1 MTWGWLNMPDDTT
14 TTMSRGS
21 DARQAALDHLWMHN
35 RSWTTDAESGRPPII
50 TRGHGIHVT
59 DAEGREWID
68 VNGGYMCVNI
78 GYGRTELADAMREQM
93 SKLVYFPQGS
103 TTEPL
108 VELSAK
114 LAEITPGDLER
125 SWPVTGGSEANETA
139 IKIARAYHRRRGE
152 AGRYKIISRVG
163 SYHGALG
170 ATMWLGGD
178 GGREDYEPAF
188 PGMLYAPQ
196 PDAYN
201 SPIPGESD
209 AECAARCAQA
219 IEDLINF
226 HGPSSVAAVIAEPV
240 SSSMGAAVPGD
251 EYWPMLRQIC
261 DRYGVILIADE
272 VITGFGRTGSMFA
285 MEHWNVTPD
294 IMTMA
299 KGITSSYVPLANAIV
314 TNEVADVF
322 AGSDNIFKQALTFG
336 GHPVTAAVALK
347 NIEIMQTEGLP
358 DNSAEVGSHILDRL
372 NDLAEEHPMIGNVRG
387 RGLLLG
393 VELVAD
399 RDTKTRFSKD
409 VQLGNRLSDAFE
421 AESLILRCGDDRIGI
436 GPSLCITHEEA
447 DELVNRLDRAFT
459 RVERSLPS

>member
-1 MTWGWLNMPDDTT
+1 MPDDTT
-14 TTMSRGS
+14 ATMSRGTE
-21 DARQAALDHLWMHN
+21 ARQAALDHLWMHN
-35 RSWTTDAESGRPPII
+35 RSWASDAESGRPPII
-50 TRGHGIHVT
+50 TSGNGIHVT

-93 SKLVYFPQGS
+93 SKLIYFPQGS

-108 VELSAK
+108 VNLAAK
-114 LAEITPGDLER
+114 LAEIAPGNLTR

-152 AGRYKIISRVG
+152 SGRYKIISRVG

-196 PDAYN
+196 PDSYN
-201 SPIPGESD
+201 SPIPGETDS
-209 AECAARCAQA
+209 ECATRCAQA
-219 IEDLINF
+219 VEDLIKF
-226 HGPSSVAAVIAEPV
+226 HGASSVAAVVAEPV

-314 TNEVADVF
+314 TDEVADVF

-347 NIEIMQTEGLP
+347 NIEIMETEGLV
-358 DNSAEVGSHILDRL
+358 DNSASVGAHIVDRL
-372 NDLAEEHPMIGNVRG
+372 NDLADEHPMIGNVRG
-387 RGLLLG
+387 RGLLMG

-399 RDTKTRFSKD
+399 RDTKTRFPKD

-421 AESLILRCGDDRIGI
+421 SENLILRCGDERIGI

-447 DELVNRLDRAFT
+447 DELVNRLDRAIT
-459 RVERSLPS
+459 KVERGLPS

>member
-1 MTWGWLNMPDDTT
+1 MPDDTT
-14 TTMSRGS
+14 ATMSRGAE
-21 DARQAALDHLWMHN
+21 ARQAALDHLWMHN
-35 RSWTTDAESGRPPII
+35 RSWTSDAESGRPPII
-50 TRGHGIHVT
+50 TSGNGIHVT

-93 SKLVYFPQGS
+93 SKLIYFPQGS

-108 VELSAK
+108 VNLAAK
-114 LAEITPGDLER
+114 LAEIAPGNLTR

-152 AGRYKIISRVG
+152 SGRYKIISRVG

-196 PDAYN
+196 PDSYN
-201 SPIPGESD
+201 SPIPGETDS
-209 AECAARCAQA
+209 ECAARCAQA
-219 IEDLINF
+219 VEDLIKF
-226 HGPSSVAAVIAEPV
+226 HGASSVAAVVAEPV

-314 TNEVADVF
+314 TDEVADVF

-347 NIEIMQTEGLP
+347 NIEIMETEGLV
-358 DNSAEVGSHILDRL
+358 DNSASVGAHIVDRL
-372 NDLAEEHPMIGNVRG
+372 NDLAGEHPMIGNVRG
-387 RGLLLG
+387 RGLLMG

-399 RDTKTRFSKD
+399 RDTRTRFPKD
-409 VQLGNRLSDAFE
+409 IKLGNRLSDAFE
-421 AESLILRCGDDRIGI
+421 SESLILRCGDDRIGI

-447 DELVNRLDRAFT
+447 DELVNRLDRAIT
-459 RVERSLPS
+459 KVEGGLPS

>member
-1 MTWGWLNMPDDTT
+1 MGWLNMPDNTT
-14 TTMSRGS
+14 TTMSRGAE
-21 DARQAALDHLWMHN
+21 ARQAALDHLWMHN
-35 RSWTTDAESGRPPII
+35 RSWTADAESGRPPII
-50 TRGHGIHVT
+50 VSGDGIHVT

-78 GYGRTELADAMREQM
+78 GYGRTELADAMRDQM
-93 SKLVYFPQGS
+93 SKLIYFPQGS

-108 VELSAK
+108 VNLAAK
-114 LAEITPGDLER
+114 LDEITPGGLTR

-152 AGRYKIISRVG
+152 SGRYKIISRRG

-196 PDAYN
+196 PDSYN
-201 SPIPGESD
+201 SPIPGETD
-209 AECAARCAQA
+209 AQTAARCAQA
-219 IEDLINF
+219 VEDLIKF
-226 HGPSSVAAVIAEPV
+226 HGPSSIAAVIAEPV

-272 VITGFGRTGSMFA
+272 VITGFGRTGTMFA

-314 TNEVADVF
+314 TDEVADVF
-322 AGSDNIFKQALTFG
+322 AGSDNIFRQALTFG

-347 NIEIMQTEGLP
+347 NIEIMETEGLV
-358 DNSAEVGSHILDRL
+358 DNSAAVGAHILERL
-372 NDLAEEHPMIGNVRG
+372 NDLADEHPMIGNVRG
-387 RGLLLG
+387 RGLLMG

-399 RDTKTRFSKD
+399 RDTKTRFPKD

-421 AESLILRCGDDRIGI
+421 SENLILRCGDDRIGI

-459 RVERSLPS
+459 KVERNLPS

>member
-1 MTWGWLNMPDDTT
+1 MPDDTT
-14 TTMSRGS
+14 ATMSRGAE
-21 DARQAALDHLWMHN
+21 ARQAALDHLWMHN
-35 RSWTTDAESGRPPII
+35 RSWTSDAESGRPPII
-50 TRGHGIHVT
+50 TSGNGIHVT

-93 SKLVYFPQGS
+93 SKLIYFPQGS

-108 VELSAK
+108 VNLAAK
-114 LAEITPGDLER
+114 LAEIAPGNLTR

-152 AGRYKIISRVG
+152 SGRYKIISRVG

-201 SPIPGESD
+201 SPILGETD
-209 AECAARCAQA
+209 AECAVRCAQA
-219 IEDLINF
+219 VEDLIKF
-226 HGPSSVAAVIAEPV
+226 HGASSVAAVVAEPV

-314 TNEVADVF
+314 TDEVADVF

-347 NIEIMQTEGLP
+347 NIEIMETEGLV
-358 DNSAEVGSHILDRL
+358 DNSASVGAHIVDRL
-372 NDLAEEHPMIGNVRG
+372 NDLAGEHPMIGNVRG
-387 RGLLLG
+387 RGLLMG

-399 RDTKTRFSKD
+399 RDTRTRFPKD
-409 VQLGNRLSDAFE
+409 IKLGNRLSDAFE
-421 AESLILRCGDDRIGI
+421 SESLILRCGDDRIGI

-447 DELVNRLDRAFT
+447 DELVNRLDRAIT
-459 RVERSLPS
+459 KVEGGLPS

>member
-1 MTWGWLNMPDDTT
+1 MPDDTT
-14 TTMSRGS
+14 ATMSRGTE
-21 DARQAALDHLWMHN
+21 ARQAALDHLWMHN
-35 RSWTTDAESGRPPII
+35 RSWTSDAESGRPPII
-50 TRGHGIHVT
+50 TSGNGIHVT

-93 SKLVYFPQGS
+93 SKLIYFPQGS

-108 VELSAK
+108 VNLAAK
-114 LAEITPGDLER
+114 LAEITPGNLTR

-139 IKIARAYHRRRGE
+139 IKLSRAYHRRRGE
-152 AGRYKIISRVG
+152 SGRYKIISRVG

-178 GGREDYEPAF
+178 GGREDYEPAY

-196 PDAYN
+196 PDSYN
-201 SPIPGESD
+201 SPIPGETDS
-209 AECAARCAQA
+209 ECAARCAQA
-219 IEDLINF
+219 VEDLIKF
-226 HGPSSVAAVIAEPV
+226 HGASSVAAVVAEPI

-314 TNEVADVF
+314 TDEVADVF

-347 NIEIMQTEGLP
+347 NIEIMETDGLV
-358 DNSAEVGSHILDRL
+358 DNSASVGAHIVGRL
-372 NDLAEEHPMIGNVRG
+372 NDLANEHPMIGNVRG
-387 RGLLLG
+387 RGLLMG

-421 AESLILRCGDDRIGI
+421 SESLILRCGDERIGI

-447 DELVNRLDRAFT
+447 DELVNRLDRAIT
-459 RVERSLPS
+459 KVEGGLPS

>member
-1 MTWGWLNMPDDTT
+1 
-14 TTMSRGS
+14 
-21 DARQAALDHLWMHN
+21 
-35 RSWTTDAESGRPPII
+35 
-50 TRGHGIHVT
+50 
-59 DAEGREWID
+59 
-68 VNGGYMCVNI
+68 MCVNI

-93 SKLVYFPQGS
+93 SKLIYFPQGS

-108 VELSAK
+108 VNLAAK
-114 LAEITPGDLER
+114 LAEITPGNLTR

-152 AGRYKIISRVG
+152 SGRYKIISRVG

-196 PDAYN
+196 PDSYN
-201 SPIPGESD
+201 SPIPGETD
-209 AECAARCAQA
+209 AECAVRCAQA
-219 IEDLINF
+219 IEDLIKF
-226 HGPSSVAAVIAEPV
+226 HGPSSVAAVVAEPV

-261 DRYGVILIADE
+261 DRYGVMLIADE

-314 TNEVADVF
+314 TDEVSDVF

-347 NIEIMQTEGLP
+347 NIEIMETEGLV
-358 DNSAEVGSHILDRL
+358 DNSAEVGAHIIERL
-372 NDLAEEHPMIGNVRG
+372 NDLASEHPMIGNVRG
-387 RGLLLG
+387 RGLLMG
-393 VELVAD
+393 IELVAD
-399 RDTKTRFSKD
+399 RDTKTRFPKD
-409 VQLGNRLSDAFE
+409 IQLGNRLSDAFE
-421 AESLILRCGDDRIGI
+421 SESLILRCGDDRIGI

-459 RVERSLPS
+459 KVERGLPS

>member
-1 MTWGWLNMPDDTT
+1 MPDDTT
-14 TTMSRGS
+14 ATMSRGTE
-21 DARQAALDHLWMHN
+21 ARQAALDHLWMHN
-35 RSWTTDAESGRPPII
+35 RSWTSDAESGRPPII
-50 TRGHGIHVT
+50 TSGNGIHVT

-93 SKLVYFPQGS
+93 SKLIYFPQGS

-108 VELSAK
+108 VNLAAK
-114 LAEITPGDLER
+114 LAEIAPGNLTR

-152 AGRYKIISRVG
+152 SGRYKIISRVG

-196 PDAYN
+196 PDSYN
-201 SPIPGESD
+201 SPIPGETDS
-209 AECAARCAQA
+209 ECAARCAQA
-219 IEDLINF
+219 VEDLIKF
-226 HGPSSVAAVIAEPV
+226 HGASSVAAVVAEPV

-314 TNEVADVF
+314 TDEVADVF

-347 NIEIMQTEGLP
+347 NIEIMETEGLV
-358 DNSAEVGSHILDRL
+358 DNSASVGAHIVDRL
-372 NDLAEEHPMIGNVRG
+372 NDLAGEHPMIGNVRG
-387 RGLLLG
+387 RGLLMG

-399 RDTKTRFSKD
+399 RDTKTRFPKD

-421 AESLILRCGDDRIGI
+421 AESLILRCGDERIGI

-447 DELVNRLDRAFT
+447 DELVNRLDRAIT
-459 RVERSLPS
+459 KVERGLPS

>member
-1 MTWGWLNMPDDTT
+1 MPDDTT
-14 TTMSRGS
+14 ATMSRGAE
-21 DARQAALDHLWMHN
+21 ARQAALDHLWMHN
-35 RSWTTDAESGRPPII
+35 RSWTSDAESGRPPII
-50 TRGHGIHVT
+50 TSGNGVHVT

-93 SKLVYFPQGS
+93 SKLIYFPQGS

-108 VELSAK
+108 VNLAAK
-114 LAEITPGDLER
+114 LAEITPGNLTR

-152 AGRYKIISRVG
+152 SGRYKIISRVG

-196 PDAYN
+196 PDSYN
-201 SPIPGESD
+201 SPIPGETD
-209 AECAARCAQA
+209 AECAVRCAQA
-219 IEDLINF
+219 VEDLIKF
-226 HGPSSVAAVIAEPV
+226 HGASSVAAVVAEPV

-314 TNEVADVF
+314 TDEVADVF

-347 NIEIMQTEGLP
+347 NIEIMETEGLV
-358 DNSAEVGSHILDRL
+358 DNSASVGAHIVDRL
-372 NDLAEEHPMIGNVRG
+372 NDLADEHPMIGNVRG
-387 RGLLLG
+387 RGLLMG

-399 RDTKTRFSKD
+399 RDTRTRFPKD
-409 VQLGNRLSDAFE
+409 IKLGNRLSDAFE
-421 AESLILRCGDDRIGI
+421 SESLILRCGDDRIGI

-447 DELVNRLDRAFT
+447 DELVDRLDRAIT
-459 RVERSLPS
+459 KVERSLPS

>member
-1 MTWGWLNMPDDTT
+1 MPDDTT
-14 TTMSRGS
+14 ATMSRGTE
-21 DARQAALDHLWMHN
+21 ARQAALDHLWMHN
-35 RSWTTDAESGRPPII
+35 RSWTSDAESGRPPII
-50 TRGHGIHVT
+50 TSGNGIHVT

-93 SKLVYFPQGS
+93 SKLIYFPQGS

-108 VELSAK
+108 VNLAAK
-114 LAEITPGDLER
+114 LAEITPGNLTR

-139 IKIARAYHRRRGE
+139 IKLARAYHRRRGE
-152 AGRYKIISRVG
+152 SGRYKIISRVG

-178 GGREDYEPAF
+178 GGREDYEPAY

-196 PDAYN
+196 PDSYN
-201 SPIPGESD
+201 SPIPGETDS
-209 AECAARCAQA
+209 ECAARCAQA
-219 IEDLINF
+219 VEDLIKF
-226 HGPSSVAAVIAEPV
+226 HGASSVAAVVAEPI

-314 TNEVADVF
+314 TDEVADVF

-347 NIEIMQTEGLP
+347 NIEIMETDGLV
-358 DNSAEVGSHILDRL
+358 DNSASVGAHIVGRL
-372 NDLAEEHPMIGNVRG
+372 NDLANEHPMIGNVRG
-387 RGLLLG
+387 RGLLMG

-399 RDTKTRFSKD
+399 RDTKTRFPKD

-421 AESLILRCGDDRIGI
+421 SENLILRCGDDRIGL

-447 DELVNRLDRAFT
+447 DELVNRLDRAIT
-459 RVERSLPS
+459 KVEGGLPS

>member
-1 MTWGWLNMPDDTT
+1 MPDDTT
-14 TTMSRGS
+14 ATMSRGS
-21 DARQAALDHLWMHN
+21 EARQAALNHLWMHN
-35 RSWTTDAESGRPPII
+35 RSWTSDAESGRPPII
-50 TRGHGIHVT
+50 TSGNGVHVT

-93 SKLVYFPQGS
+93 SKLIYFPQGS

-108 VELSAK
+108 VNLAAK
-114 LAEITPGDLER
+114 LAEITPGNLTR

-152 AGRYKIISRVG
+152 SGRYKIISRVG

-196 PDAYN
+196 PDSYN
-201 SPIPGESD
+201 SPIPGETD
-209 AECAARCAQA
+209 AECAVRCAQA
-219 IEDLINF
+219 IEDLIKF
-226 HGPSSVAAVIAEPV
+226 HGPSSVAAVVAEPV

-261 DRYGVILIADE
+261 DRYGVMLIADE

-314 TNEVADVF
+314 TDEVSDVF

-347 NIEIMQTEGLP
+347 NIEIMETEGLV
-358 DNSAEVGSHILDRL
+358 DNSAEVGAHIIERL
-372 NDLAEEHPMIGNVRG
+372 NDLASEHPMIGNVRG
-387 RGLLLG
+387 RGLLMG
-393 VELVAD
+393 IELVAD
-399 RDTKTRFSKD
+399 RDTKTRFPKD
-409 VQLGNRLSDAFE
+409 IQLGNRLSDAFE
-421 AESLILRCGDDRIGI
+421 SESLILRCGDDRIGI

-447 DELVNRLDRAFT
+447 DELVNRLDRAIT
-459 RVERSLPS
+459 RVERGLPS

>member
-1 MTWGWLNMPDDTT
+1 MPDDTT
-14 TTMSRGS
+14 ATMSRGTE
-21 DARQAALDHLWMHN
+21 ARQAALDHLWMHN
-35 RSWTTDAESGRPPII
+35 RSWTSDAESGRPPII
-50 TRGHGIHVT
+50 TSGNGIHVT

-93 SKLVYFPQGS
+93 SKLIYFPQGS

-108 VELSAK
+108 VNLAAK
-114 LAEITPGDLER
+114 LAEIAPGNLTR

-152 AGRYKIISRVG
+152 SGRYKIISRVG

-196 PDAYN
+196 PDSYN
-201 SPIPGESD
+201 SPIPGETGS
-209 AECAARCAQA
+209 ECAARCAQA
-219 IEDLINF
+219 VEDLIKF
-226 HGPSSVAAVIAEPV
+226 HGASSVAAVVAEPV

-314 TNEVADVF
+314 TDEVADVF

-347 NIEIMQTEGLP
+347 NIEIMETEGLV
-358 DNSAEVGSHILDRL
+358 DNSASVGAHIVDRL
-372 NDLAEEHPMIGNVRG
+372 NDLAGEHPMIGNVRG
-387 RGLLLG
+387 RGLLMG

-399 RDTKTRFSKD
+399 RDTKTRFPKD

-421 AESLILRCGDDRIGI
+421 SESLILRCGDERIGI

-447 DELVNRLDRAFT
+447 DELVNRLDRAIT
-459 RVERSLPS
+459 KVEGGLPS

>member
-1 MTWGWLNMPDDTT
+1 MPDDTT
-14 TTMSRGS
+14 ATMSRGTE
-21 DARQAALDHLWMHN
+21 ARQAALDHLWMHN
-35 RSWTTDAESGRPPII
+35 RSWASDAESGRPPII
-50 TRGHGIHVT
+50 TSGNGIHVT

-93 SKLVYFPQGS
+93 SKLIYFPQGS

-108 VELSAK
+108 VNLAAK
-114 LAEITPGDLER
+114 LAEIAPGNLTR

-152 AGRYKIISRVG
+152 SGRYKIISRVG

-196 PDAYN
+196 PDSYN
-201 SPIPGESD
+201 SPIPGETDS
-209 AECAARCAQA
+209 ECATRCAQA
-219 IEDLINF
+219 VEDLIKF
-226 HGPSSVAAVIAEPV
+226 HGASSVAAVVAEPV

-314 TNEVADVF
+314 TDEVADVF

-347 NIEIMQTEGLP
+347 NIEIMETEGLV
-358 DNSAEVGSHILDRL
+358 DNSASVGAHIVGRL
-372 NDLAEEHPMIGNVRG
+372 NDLANEHPMIGNVRG
-387 RGLLLG
+387 RGLLMG

-399 RDTKTRFSKD
+399 RDTKTRFPKD

-421 AESLILRCGDDRIGI
+421 SENLILRCGDERIGI

-447 DELVNRLDRAFT
+447 DELVNRLDRAIT
-459 RVERSLPS
+459 KVERGLPS

>member
-1 MTWGWLNMPDDTT
+1 MPDDTT
-14 TTMSRGS
+14 AAMSRGTK
-21 DARQAALDHLWMHN
+21 ARQAALDHLWMHN
-35 RSWTTDAESGRPPII
+35 RSWASDAESGRPPII
-50 TRGHGIHVT
+50 TSGNGIHVT

-93 SKLVYFPQGS
+93 SKLIYFPQGS

-108 VELSAK
+108 VNLAAK
-114 LAEITPGDLER
+114 LAEIAPGNLTR

-152 AGRYKIISRVG
+152 SGRYKIISRVG

-196 PDAYN
+196 PDSYN
-201 SPIPGESD
+201 SPIPGETDS
-209 AECAARCAQA
+209 ECATRCAQA
-219 IEDLINF
+219 VEDLIKF
-226 HGPSSVAAVIAEPV
+226 HGASSVAAVVAEPV

-314 TNEVADVF
+314 TDEVADVF

-347 NIEIMQTEGLP
+347 NIEIMETEGLV
-358 DNSAEVGSHILDRL
+358 DNSASVGAHIVDRL
-372 NDLAEEHPMIGNVRG
+372 NDLANEHPMIGNVRG
-387 RGLLLG
+387 RGLLMG

-399 RDTKTRFSKD
+399 RDTKTRFPKD

-421 AESLILRCGDDRIGI
+421 SENLILRCGDERIGI

-447 DELVNRLDRAFT
+447 DELVNRLDRAIT
-459 RVERSLPS
+459 KVERGLPS

>member
-1 MTWGWLNMPDDTT
+1 
-14 TTMSRGS
+14 MSRGA

-50 TRGHGIHVT
+50 TGGNGVHVT
-59 DAEGREWID
+59 DAEGREWMD

-78 GYGRTELADAMREQM
+78 GYGRRELADAMRDQM

-108 VELSAK
+108 VSLAAK
-114 LAEITPGDLER
+114 LAEITPGNLVR

-139 IKIARAYHRRRGE
+139 IKIARAYHKRRGE
-152 AGRYKIISRVG
+152 SGRYKIISRVG

-170 ATMWLGGD
+170 ATMWLGGH

-196 PDAYN
+196 PDSYN
-201 SPIPGESD
+201 SPIPGETD

-219 IEDLINF
+219 IEDLIKF
-226 HGPSSVAAVIAEPV
+226 HGPSSVAAVVAEPV
-240 SSSMGAAVPGD
+240 SSSMGAAVPSD

-314 TNEVADVF
+314 TDEVADVF

-347 NIEIMQTEGLP
+347 NIEIMETEGLV
-358 DNSAEVGSHILDRL
+358 DNSASVGAHIVDRL
-372 NDLAEEHPMIGNVRG
+372 NDLAGEHPMIGNVRG
-387 RGLLLG
+387 RGLLMG

-399 RDTKTRFSKD
+399 RDTRTRFPKD
-409 VQLGNRLSDAFE
+409 IKLGNRLSDAFE
-421 AESLILRCGDDRIGI
+421 SESLILRCGDDRIGI

-447 DELVNRLDRAFT
+447 DELVDRLDRAIT
-459 RVERSLPS
+459 KVERSLPS

>member
-1 MTWGWLNMPDDTT
+1 MPDDTT
-14 TTMSRGS
+14 ATMSRGTE
-21 DARQAALDHLWMHN
+21 ARQAALDHLWMHN
-35 RSWTTDAESGRPPII
+35 RSWTSDAESGRPPII
-50 TRGHGIHVT
+50 TSGNGIHVT

-93 SKLVYFPQGS
+93 SKLIYFPQGS

-108 VELSAK
+108 VNLAAK
-114 LAEITPGDLER
+114 LAEITPGNLTR

-139 IKIARAYHRRRGE
+139 IKLARAYHRRRGE
-152 AGRYKIISRVG
+152 SGRYKIISRVG

-178 GGREDYEPAF
+178 GGREDYEPAY

-196 PDAYN
+196 PDSYN
-201 SPIPGESD
+201 SPIPGETDS
-209 AECAARCAQA
+209 ECAARCAQA
-219 IEDLINF
+219 VEDLIKF
-226 HGPSSVAAVIAEPV
+226 HGASSVAAVVAEPI

-314 TNEVADVF
+314 TDEVADVF

-347 NIEIMQTEGLP
+347 NIEIMETDGLV
-358 DNSAEVGSHILDRL
+358 DNSASVGAHIVGRL
-372 NDLAEEHPMIGNVRG
+372 NDLANEHPMIGNVRG
-387 RGLLLG
+387 RGLLMG

-399 RDTKTRFSKD
+399 RDTKTRFPKD

-421 AESLILRCGDDRIGI
+421 SENLILRCGDDRIGI

-447 DELVNRLDRAFT
+447 DELVNRLDRAIT
-459 RVERSLPS
+459 KVERGLPS

>member
-1 MTWGWLNMPDDTT
+1 MPDDTT
-14 TTMSRGS
+14 ATMSRGAE
-21 DARQAALDHLWMHN
+21 ARQAALDHLWMHN
-35 RSWTTDAESGRPPII
+35 RSWTSDAESGRPPII
-50 TRGHGIHVT
+50 TSGNGVHVT

-93 SKLVYFPQGS
+93 SKLIYFPQGS

-108 VELSAK
+108 VNLAAK
-114 LAEITPGDLER
+114 LAEIAPGNLTR

-152 AGRYKIISRVG
+152 SGRYKIISRVG

-196 PDAYN
+196 PDSYN
-201 SPIPGESD
+201 SPIPGETDS
-209 AECAARCAQA
+209 ECAARCAQA
-219 IEDLINF
+219 VEDLIKF
-226 HGPSSVAAVIAEPV
+226 HGASSVAAVVAEPV

-314 TNEVADVF
+314 TDEVADVF

-347 NIEIMQTEGLP
+347 NIEIMETEGLV
-358 DNSAEVGSHILDRL
+358 DNSASVGAHIVDRL
-372 NDLAEEHPMIGNVRG
+372 NDLAGEHPMIGNVRG
-387 RGLLLG
+387 RGLLMG

-399 RDTKTRFSKD
+399 RDTKTRFPKD

-421 AESLILRCGDDRIGI
+421 SESLILRCGDERIGI

-447 DELVNRLDRAFT
+447 DELVNRLDRAIT
-459 RVERSLPS
+459 KVEGGLPS

>member
-1 MTWGWLNMPDDTT
+1 MPDDTT
-14 TTMSRGS
+14 ATMSRGTE
-21 DARQAALDHLWMHN
+21 ARQAALDHLWMHN
-35 RSWTTDAESGRPPII
+35 RSWTSDAESGRPPII
-50 TRGHGIHVT
+50 TSGNGIHVT

-93 SKLVYFPQGS
+93 SKLIYFPQGS

-108 VELSAK
+108 VNLAAK
-114 LAEITPGDLER
+114 LAEIAPGNLTR

-152 AGRYKIISRVG
+152 SGRYKIISRVG

-196 PDAYN
+196 PDSYN
-201 SPIPGESD
+201 SPIPGETDS
-209 AECAARCAQA
+209 ECAARCAQA
-219 IEDLINF
+219 VEDLIKF
-226 HGPSSVAAVIAEPV
+226 HGASSVAAVVAEPV

-314 TNEVADVF
+314 TDEVADVF

-347 NIEIMQTEGLP
+347 NIEIMETEGLV
-358 DNSAEVGSHILDRL
+358 DNSASVGAHIVDRL
-372 NDLAEEHPMIGNVRG
+372 NDLAGEHPMIGNVRG
-387 RGLLLG
+387 RGLLMG

-399 RDTKTRFSKD
+399 RDTKTRFPKD

-421 AESLILRCGDDRIGI
+421 SESLILRCGDERIGI

-447 DELVNRLDRAFT
+447 DELVNRLDRAIT
-459 RVERSLPS
+459 KVEGGLPS

>member
-1 MTWGWLNMPDDTT
+1 MPDDTT
-14 TTMSRGS
+14 ATMSRGAE
-21 DARQAALDHLWMHN
+21 ARQAALDHLWMHN
-35 RSWTTDAESGRPPII
+35 RSWTSDAESGRPPII
-50 TRGHGIHVT
+50 TSGNGIHVT

-93 SKLVYFPQGS
+93 SKLIYFPQGS

-108 VELSAK
+108 VNLAAK
-114 LAEITPGDLER
+114 LAEIAPGNLTR

-152 AGRYKIISRVG
+152 SGRYKIISRVG

-196 PDAYN
+196 PDSYN
-201 SPIPGESD
+201 SPIPGETDS
-209 AECAARCAQA
+209 ECAARCAQA
-219 IEDLINF
+219 VEDLIKF
-226 HGPSSVAAVIAEPV
+226 HGASSVAAVVAEPV

-314 TNEVADVF
+314 TDEVADVF

-347 NIEIMQTEGLP
+347 NIEIMETEGLV
-358 DNSAEVGSHILDRL
+358 DNSASVGAHIVDRL
-372 NDLAEEHPMIGNVRG
+372 NDLAGEHPMIGNVRG
-387 RGLLLG
+387 RGLLMG

-399 RDTKTRFSKD
+399 RDTKTRFPKD

-421 AESLILRCGDDRIGI
+421 SESLILRCGDERIGI

-447 DELVNRLDRAFT
+447 DELVNRLDRAIT
-459 RVERSLPS
+459 KVEGGLPS

>member
-1 MTWGWLNMPDDTT
+1 MPDDTT
-14 TTMSRGS
+14 ATMSRGTE
-21 DARQAALDHLWMHN
+21 ARQAALDHLWMHN
-35 RSWTTDAESGRPPII
+35 RSWTSDAESGRPPII
-50 TRGHGIHVT
+50 TSGNGIHVT

-93 SKLVYFPQGS
+93 SKLIYFPQGS

-108 VELSAK
+108 VNLAAK
-114 LAEITPGDLER
+114 LAEITPGNLTR

-152 AGRYKIISRVG
+152 SGRYKIISRVG

-196 PDAYN
+196 PDSYN
-201 SPIPGESD
+201 SPIPGETDS
-209 AECAARCAQA
+209 ECATRCAQA
-219 IEDLINF
+219 VEDLIKF
-226 HGPSSVAAVIAEPV
+226 HGASSVAAVVAEPV

-314 TNEVADVF
+314 TDEVADVF

-347 NIEIMQTEGLP
+347 NIEIMETEGLV
-358 DNSAEVGSHILDRL
+358 DNSASVGAHIVDRL
-372 NDLAEEHPMIGNVRG
+372 NDLADEHPMIGNVRG
-387 RGLLLG
+387 RGLLMG

-399 RDTKTRFSKD
+399 RDTKTRFPKD
-409 VQLGNRLSDAFE
+409 VQLGKRLSDAFE
-421 AESLILRCGDDRIGI
+421 AESLILRCGDERIGI
-436 GPSLCITHEEA
+436 GPSLCITQEEA
-447 DELVNRLDRAFT
+447 DELVNRLDRAIT
-459 RVERSLPS
+459 KVERGLPS

>member
-1 MTWGWLNMPDDTT
+1 MPDNTT
-14 TTMSRGS
+14 TTIGRGS
-21 DARQAALDHLWMHN
+21 EARQAALDHLWMHN
-35 RSWTTDAESGRPPII
+35 RSWATDAESGRPPII
-50 TRGHGIHVT
+50 TSGNGVHVT
-59 DAEGREWID
+59 DAEGREWMD

-78 GYGRTELADAMREQM
+78 GYGRHELADAMREQM

-108 VELSAK
+108 IELASK
-114 LAEITPGDLER
+114 LSDITPGNLDR

-196 PDAYN
+196 PDSYN
-201 SPIPGESD
+201 SPIPGETDS
-209 AECAARCAQA
+209 EAAVRCAQA
-219 IEDLINF
+219 IEDLIKF

-251 EYWPMLRQIC
+251 EYWPLLRQIC

-272 VITGFGRTGSMFA
+272 VITGFGRTGTMFA
-285 MEHWNVTPD
+285 LEHWNVTPD

-314 TNEVADVF
+314 TDEVADVF

-347 NIEIMQTEGLP
+347 NIEIMETEGLV
-358 DNSAEVGSHILDRL
+358 DNSAVIGAHILGRL
-372 NDLAEEHPMIGNVRG
+372 NDLAAEHPMIGNVRG
-387 RGLLLG
+387 RGLLIG

-399 RDTKTRFSKD
+399 RDTKTRFPKD

-436 GPSLCITHEEA
+436 GPSLCITEAEA
-447 DELVNRLDRAFT
+447 DELVNRLDRAIT
-459 RVERSLPS
+459 KVERGLTS

>member
-1 MTWGWLNMPDDTT
+1 MPDNTT

-21 DARQAALDHLWMHN
+21 EARQAALDHLWMHN

-50 TRGHGIHVT
+50 THGNGVHVT
-59 DAEGREWID
+59 DAEGREWMD

-78 GYGRTELADAMREQM
+78 GYGRRELADAMRDQM
-93 SKLVYFPQGS
+93 SKLVYFPQGA
-103 TTEPL
+103 TTAPL
-108 VELSAK
+108 IDLAAK
-114 LAEITPGDLER
+114 LSEITPGNLER

-196 PDAYN
+196 PDSYN
-201 SPIPGESD
+201 SQITGETDS
-209 AECAARCAQA
+209 EAAVRCAQA
-219 IEDLINF
+219 IEDLIKF

-272 VITGFGRTGSMFA
+272 VITGFGRTGTMFA

-314 TNEVADVF
+314 TDEVADVF
-322 AGSDNIFKQALTFG
+322 AGSDNIFRQALTFG

-347 NIEIMQTEGLP
+347 NIEIMQTEGLVN
-358 DNSAEVGSHILDRL
+358 NSAEVGAHIVDRL
-372 NDLAEEHPMIGNVRG
+372 NDLADEHPMIGNVRG
-387 RGLLLG
+387 RGLLMG
-393 VELVAD
+393 IELVAD
-399 RDTKTRFSKD
+399 RDTQTRFPKD
-409 VQLGNRLSDAFE
+409 VQLGERLSDAFE
-421 AESLILRCGDDRIGI
+421 SESLILRCGDERVGI
-436 GPSLCITHEEA
+436 GPPLCLTTEEA
-447 DELVNRLDRAFT
+447 DKLVDRLDRAFT
-459 RVERSLPS
+459 SVERGLPS

>member
-1 MTWGWLNMPDDTT
+1 MGWLNMPDDTT

-21 DARQAALDHLWMHN
+21 EARQAALDHLWMHN
-35 RSWTTDAESGRPPII
+35 RSWATDAESGRPPII
-50 TRGHGIHVT
+50 VNGNGVHVT
-59 DAEGREWID
+59 DAEGREWMD

-78 GYGRTELADAMREQM
+78 GYGRHELADAMRDQM

-103 TTEPL
+103 TTAPL
-108 VELSAK
+108 IDLAAK
-114 LAEITPGDLER
+114 LSEITPGNLDR

-196 PDAYN
+196 PDSYN
-201 SPIPGESD
+201 SPIPGETD
-209 AECAARCAQA
+209 AEAAARCAQA
-219 IEDLINF
+219 VEDLINF

-251 EYWPMLRQIC
+251 DYWPMLRQIC

-272 VITGFGRTGSMFA
+272 VITGFGRTGTMFA

-314 TNEVADVF
+314 TDEVADVF
-322 AGSDNIFKQALTFG
+322 AGSDNIFRQALTFG

-347 NIEIMQTEGLP
+347 NIEIMQTEGLV
-358 DNSAEVGSHILDRL
+358 DNSAEVGAHILDRL
-372 NDLAEEHPMIGNVRG
+372 NDLADEHPMIGNVRG
-387 RGLLLG
+387 RGLLMG
-393 VELVAD
+393 IELVSD
-399 RDTKTRFSKD
+399 RDTKTRFPKD
-409 VQLGNRLSDAFE
+409 VQLGMRLSDAFE
-421 AESLILRCGDDRIGI
+421 SESLILRCGDDRVGI
-436 GPSLCITHEEA
+436 GPSLCITQEEA
-447 DELVNRLDRAFT
+447 DELVDRLDRAFT
-459 RVERSLPS
+459 KVERGLPS

>member
-1 MTWGWLNMPDDTT
+1 MGWLNMPDNTT

-21 DARQAALDHLWMHN
+21 EARQAALDHLWMHN
-35 RSWTTDAESGRPPII
+35 RSWATDAESGRPPII
-50 TRGHGIHVT
+50 TRGNGVNVT
-59 DAEGREWID
+59 DAEGHEWMD

-78 GYGRTELADAMREQM
+78 GYGRRELADAMRDQM

-108 VELSAK
+108 IELSAK
-114 LAEITPGDLER
+114 LSEITPGNLDR

-196 PDAYN
+196 PDSYN
-201 SPIPGESD
+201 SQIPGETD
-209 AECAARCAQA
+209 AEAAVRCAQA
-219 IEDLINF
+219 VEALIKF
-226 HGPSSVAAVIAEPV
+226 HGASSVAAVIAEPV

-272 VITGFGRTGSMFA
+272 VITGFGRTGKMFA
-285 MEHWNVTPD
+285 MEHWKVTPD

-314 TNEVADVF
+314 TDEVADVF

-358 DNSAEVGSHILDRL
+358 DNSAEMGAHIVERLD
-372 NDLAEEHPMIGNVRG
+372 DLANEHPMIGNVRG
-387 RGLLLG
+387 RGLLIG

-399 RDTKTRFSKD
+399 RDTKTRFPKD

-421 AESLILRCGDDRIGI
+421 SESLILRCGDDRIGI
-436 GPSLCITHEEA
+436 GPPLCITLEEA

-459 RVERSLPS
+459 RVERGLTD

>member
-1 MTWGWLNMPDDTT
+1 MPDDTT
-14 TTMSRGS
+14 ATMSRGTE
-21 DARQAALDHLWMHN
+21 ARQAALDHLWMHN
-35 RSWTTDAESGRPPII
+35 RSWASDAESGRPPII
-50 TRGHGIHVT
+50 TSGNGIHVT

-93 SKLVYFPQGS
+93 SKLIYFPQGS

-108 VELSAK
+108 VNLAAK
-114 LAEITPGDLER
+114 LAEIAPGNLTR

-152 AGRYKIISRVG
+152 SGRYKIISRVG

-188 PGMLYAPQ
+188 QGMLYAPQ
-196 PDAYN
+196 PDSYN
-201 SPIPGESD
+201 SPIPGETDS
-209 AECAARCAQA
+209 ECATRCAQA
-219 IEDLINF
+219 VEDLIKF
-226 HGPSSVAAVIAEPV
+226 HGASSVAAVVAEPV

-314 TNEVADVF
+314 TDEVADVF

-347 NIEIMQTEGLP
+347 NIEIMETEGLV
-358 DNSAEVGSHILDRL
+358 DNSASVGAHIVDRL
-372 NDLAEEHPMIGNVRG
+372 NDLADEHPMIGNVRG
-387 RGLLLG
+387 RGLLMG

-399 RDTKTRFSKD
+399 RDTKTRFPKD

-421 AESLILRCGDDRIGI
+421 SENLILRCGDERIGI

-447 DELVNRLDRAFT
+447 DELVNRLDRAIT
-459 RVERSLPS
+459 KVERGLPS

>member
-1 MTWGWLNMPDDTT
+1 MPDDTT
-14 TTMSRGS
+14 ATMSRGAE
-21 DARQAALDHLWMHN
+21 ARQAALDHLWMHN
-35 RSWTTDAESGRPPII
+35 RSWTSDAESGRPPII
-50 TRGHGIHVT
+50 TSGNGVHVT

-93 SKLVYFPQGS
+93 SKLIYFPQGS

-108 VELSAK
+108 VNLAAK
-114 LAEITPGDLER
+114 LAEITPGNLTR

-152 AGRYKIISRVG
+152 SGRYKIISRVG

-196 PDAYN
+196 PDSYN
-201 SPIPGESD
+201 SPIPGETD
-209 AECAARCAQA
+209 AECAVRCAQA
-219 IEDLINF
+219 VEDLIKF
-226 HGPSSVAAVIAEPV
+226 HGASSVAAVVAEPV

-314 TNEVADVF
+314 TDEVADVF

-347 NIEIMQTEGLP
+347 NIEIMETEGLV
-358 DNSAEVGSHILDRL
+358 DNSASVGAHIVDRL
-372 NDLAEEHPMIGNVRG
+372 NDLANEHPMIGNVRG
-387 RGLLLG
+387 RGLLMG

-399 RDTKTRFSKD
+399 RDTRTRFPKD
-409 VQLGNRLSDAFE
+409 IKLGNRLSDAFE
-421 AESLILRCGDDRIGI
+421 SESLILRCGDDRIGI

-447 DELVNRLDRAFT
+447 DELVDRLDRAIT
-459 RVERSLPS
+459 KVERSLPS